1 MQEIIE
7 FLRTDTFLMILAVV
21 GVILIIGFFVL
32 IIKLSNIQKKY
43 KTFLKKL
50 GNGKD
55 IYEDLENYMYRVERV
70 EKQNAEI
77 LTGMKT
83 LEEDLTKC
91 IQKVGMVRYNAFKDT
106 GSDLSFAL
114 ALLDDKNNGV
124 VLNGIY
130 SREMSNI
137 YAKPVQNGVSPYTVS
152 EEEKQ
157 AIEKAVNS
165 SKIIK
170 LVTVQTK
177 KIKNSYPQNIT
188 EFVIL
193 KK

>member
-1 MQEIIE
+1 MQEIME
-7 FLRTDTFLMILAVV
+7 FLRTDTFLMILAIV
-21 GVILIIGFFVL
+21 GLILIIGFFVL

-43 KTFLKKL
+43 KMFLKKL

-55 IYEDLENYMYRVERV
+55 IYEDLDNYMYRVERV

-77 LTGMKT
+77 LAGMKT

-91 IQKVGMVRYNAFKDT
+91 IQKVGIVRYNAFRDT

-137 YAKPVQNGVSPYTVS
+137 YAKPVQNGVSSYTVS

-157 AIEKAVNS
+157 AIEKAINS
-165 SKIIK
+165 NKIIK
-170 LVTVQTK
+170 L
-177 KIKNSYPQNIT
+177 
-188 EFVIL
+188 E
-193 KK
+193 